1 MGLCSLSRSW
11 ELLLMLWR
19 VCMMLRL
26 LPRSWKTFT
35 SLFMVSWTGPAGKG
49 GGGEV
54 LVDGSSWEGGRCHR
68 RAQYFQI
75 CRNLIFGAD
84 RELTK

>member
-1 MGLCSLSRSW
+1 MGLCLLLRSW
-11 ELLLMLWR
+11 ELLLMLWG

-49 GGGEV
+49 GV
-54 LVDGSSWEGGRCHR
+54 GRS
-68 RAQYFQI
+68 
-75 CRNLIFGAD
+75 
-84 RELTK
+84 

>member
-1 MGLCSLSRSW
+1 
-11 ELLLMLWR
+11 
-19 VCMMLRL
+19 MLRL
-26 LPRSWKTFT
+26 LSRSWKTFT

-68 RAQYFQI
+68 RAQYFQL
-75 CRNLIFGAD
+75 C
-84 RELTK
+84 